1 MKKREIRKL
10 ASELYKEGKTR
21 QETFDILIT
30 KVKKPIT
37 YTADVLKYYPP
48 NSTKKKYQN
57 LYWILLALI
66 VISELILITFNDNIL
81 SEYPGELPFK
91 TGYDVFL
98 ISIEGLRNR
107 MQYLNQQ

>member
-10 ASELYKEGKTR
+10 ASELYKEGITR

-48 NSTKKKYQN
+48 NSTKKISKP
-57 LYWILLALI
+57 LLDFTCI
-66 VISELILITFNDNIL
+66 NSYF
-81 SEYPGELPFK
+81 
-91 TGYDVFL
+91 
-98 ISIEGLRNR
+98 
-107 MQYLNQQ
+107 